1 MSEVCGFSTGV
12 TIVHRSGGG
21 AKGMGEVC
29 VCVGGLGVQGEPLGN
44 GNPTSDLGVTSDP
57 LYSVTRLLSN
67 CQTVVKSSP
76 EYKK

>member
-57 LYSVTRLLSN
+57 ESLAFVKLSTY
-67 CQTVVKSSP
+67 CGKLP
-76 EYKK
+76 GAIC